1 MYYVTDNVM
10 VCPPLDGLQSSKL
23 FALDPEYEIIT
34 DCIPFMEK
42 LKLMAPADNEVSSVY
57 SMMLQKVARY
67 MNETHQSNYI
77 VYNLFRDK

>member
-42 LKLMAPADNEVSSVY
+42 LKLMAPADNEVSSV
-57 SMMLQKVARY
+57 
-67 MNETHQSNYI
+67 
-77 VYNLFRDK
+77 